1 MKEKKE
7 GEIYSYMLRFNKGLA
22 LDRQALQKITQ
33 FCRMTDMTMRDAIL
47 LIIATADVSA
57 LHNSILSL
65 NVVPKNQ
72 KNREKNQEREQ
83 QNREE
88 KNPQESQEKRAE
100 EKEHNK
106 KAEKE
111 DRESSFRNVLPEE
124 RYIRES
130 QEKEQFESSQE
141 DNEDDMD
148 LDSMIADIF
157 NNF

>member
-7 GEIYSYMLRFNKGLA
+7 GEIYSYTLRFNKELA
-22 LDRQALQKITQ
+22 LDRQALEKIAQ
-33 FCRMTDMTMRDAIL
+33 FCRMTDMTRRDAIL
-47 LIIATADVSA
+47 LIIATADISA
-57 LHNSILSL
+57 LHDSILSL

-72 KNREKNQEREQ
+72 EKGHPNRQ
-83 QNREE
+83 E
-88 KNPQESQEKRAE
+88 KNPENQEESQEKRAE
-100 EKEHNK
+100 EKEHNR

-111 DRESSFRNVLPEE
+111 DREEPFKKALPED

-130 QEKEQFESSQE
+130 QKKEQLESSQE
-141 DNEDDMD
+141 DNEDNVD